1 MLSLTAPP
9 AFCSYW
15 RRAPVQFMIWWR
27 EEKWL
32 KKREAAGP
40 VLCPHRNLVT
50 RSGSPRESA
59 TRWKSSDDANE
70 AETQLISNQL
80 WLELVVLADKAARVE
95 NGSIWVSDKAP
106 IDRASPLALPRGAPP
121 SLSLSRLL
129 GLGRSRRTTA
139 LARSTCDCE
148 AATSSW
154 QASSI
159 LLPLLRPFLCRI
171 RMGLRYFGEND
182 GDGWT
187 NKTNIDRPWNRNN
200 SLIAKSR

>member
-15 RRAPVQFMIWWR
+15 RRAAVQFMMWWR

-80 WLELVVLADKAARVE
+80 WLGASSTSRQGSSGRKWLHLSPFGFTPWRATISFSFTPPRPWTQPQDHGTRAQHLRLRSCNQFVASELDLVA
-95 NGSIWVSDKAP
+95 
-106 IDRASPLALPRGAPP
+106 APP
-121 SLSLSRLL
+121 PIPLPYPY
-129 GLGRSRRTTA
+129 GLVLFWRKRWRW
-139 LARSTCDCE
+139 LD
-148 AATSSW
+148 
-154 QASSI
+154 
-159 LLPLLRPFLCRI
+159 
-171 RMGLRYFGEND
+171 
-182 GDGWT
+182 
-187 NKTNIDRPWNRNN
+187 
-200 SLIAKSR
+200 